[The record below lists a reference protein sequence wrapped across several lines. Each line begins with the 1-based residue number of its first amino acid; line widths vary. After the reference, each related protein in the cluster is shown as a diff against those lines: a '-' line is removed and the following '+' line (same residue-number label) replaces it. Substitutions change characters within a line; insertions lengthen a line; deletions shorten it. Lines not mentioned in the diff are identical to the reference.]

1 MKYIRFEKLGFILFP
16 NSTVHADVAV
26 KIGDKP
32 ISAGFVDSLMQC
44 YGQSTSLGLRS
55 HVTDTIRLQH
65 SGL

>member
-16 NSTVHADVAV
+16 DSTVHADVAAYI
-26 KIGDKP
+26 KDIPK
-32 ISAGFVDSLMQC
+32 SAGFVDSLMNC

-55 HVTDTIRLQH
+55 HVTDTMRLQH